1 MLSEVEEGAVSLG
14 ITVPRVAVLDPKRPP
29 EMLRVTPPVGGGV
42 PEPLTVTSRVPKHLG
57 KLKPA
62 CQTLPYANCLMALA
76 HLKGIYQKVQ
86 QAHVLR

>member
-1 MLSEVEEGAVSLG
+1 MG

-29 EMLRVTPPVGGGV
+29 EMLRVTPPVGVGI
-42 PEPLTVTSRVPKHLG
+42 PEPLTVTSSVPKQLG

-62 CQTLPYANCLMALA
+62 CKTLPHANRLMATA